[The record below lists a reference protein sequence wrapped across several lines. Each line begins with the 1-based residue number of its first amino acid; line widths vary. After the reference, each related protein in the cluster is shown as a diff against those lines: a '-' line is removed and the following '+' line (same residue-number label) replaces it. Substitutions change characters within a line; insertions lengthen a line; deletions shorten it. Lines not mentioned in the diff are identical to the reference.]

1 MQRHQDKDSKD
12 FKDLDETDVIG
23 GTKFVSLSME
33 YRFPISQA
41 LGLVGILFVDAGGA
55 FAEDQSVL
63 QLGEWRYGTGF
74 GALWFSPFG
83 PLQGFLGFPI
93 NPLSVE
99 DNFVFEFSVGG
110 ANF

>member
-1 MQRHQDKDSKD
+1 
-12 FKDLDETDVIG
+12 
-23 GTKFVSLSME
+23 VS
-33 YRFPISQA
+33 
-41 LGLVGILFVDAGGA
+41 
-55 FAEDQSVL
+55 
-63 QLGEWRYGTGF
+63 EWRYGTGF

-99 DNFVFEFSVGG
+99 QNFVFEFSVGG